1 MIAGWKPAQAMMRR
15 AKNGSNDSQTAVSI
29 CWAAAMST
37 AAIIATA
44 ALADNIV
51 LAYMLGLCPFAGL
64 SRRLDVAVGVGVA
77 TLLVLTAS
85 AAGAWAV
92 NAMLLRDM
100 PSLQPLVFIALAAV
114 FVQAAELAMRLWTP
128 LMHRLLGIYLPLIA
142 TNCAVL
148 GVMLLAVRES
158 PHSFGDAVARGFG
171 GGLGFLL
178 ALLSLALLREKM
190 VEMRAPAVMRGA
202 PLTMLTAGW
211 MALAFSG
218 LTGLTE

>member
-1 MIAGWKPAQAMMRR
+1 
-15 AKNGSNDSQTAVSI
+15 
-29 CWAAAMST
+29 MST

-85 AAGAWAV
+85 AAGAWVV

-114 FVQAAELAMRLWTP
+114 FVQAAELAMRLWTT

-190 VEMRAPAVMRGA
+190 VEVRAPAVMRGA